1 MLGSYAARYSLIALG
16 VSLGFAVIYIILD
29 FSETAR
35 AITPANFLASFDL
48 EAVFVLLAPV
58 TFAGLAYLAGQQRD
72 RAAAYAHEREVLN
85 GVLRS
90 LIHAPDPDLEQTLPQ
105 ALQQMCHVLSM
116 DAAAFLTLNYG
127 QWTAHAATIQ
137 LPEALCALVAAQPW
151 PPTLTPRPRVFDLS
165 ADSVAAQFEYR
176 GTYLA
181 LVSAEVQPLGWLL
194 LLSRQTKLLPP
205 RTIDLVST
213 LSDQIGASLVRASQ
227 YAAMRRRTRDL
238 EAITHMNRL
247 LLAGIGLDEVL
258 NTIVNSAQVRFGLP
272 YVTVLWVDEAAGEF
286 YLRAQ
291 AGTLTA
297 PGFRQKLTEGLAG
310 QVWRTGLPYLVR
322 DTRQEPDYIP
332 TAGADI
338 RSLLLAPLKT
348 GERVIG
354 VMTFQSLVVDAFSA
368 EEALALTALTD
379 QAALAAENASLLIKV
394 QRERQR
400 ARAILH
406 RPAMVLLIDTDG
418 RVLLNPAAERLLGVS
433 TPAVI
438 GHRSSRCCTYRD
450 AGSIPA
456 ACHEEQSFEATLD
469 DDLTYLMTI
478 TTAKDETG
486 TCCGRVVIM
495 RDITYLKRLD
505 QFKSQMV
512 QMASHDLRT
521 PLGVAI
527 GYLDVLKEDRNQS
540 RLRGRALRAWMRR

>member
-1 MLGSYAARYSLIALG
+1 
-16 VSLGFAVIYIILD
+16 
-29 FSETAR
+29 
-35 AITPANFLASFDL
+35 
-48 EAVFVLLAPV
+48 
-58 TFAGLAYLAGQQRD
+58 
-72 RAAAYAHEREVLN
+72 
-85 GVLRS
+85 
-90 LIHAPDPDLEQTLPQ
+90 
-105 ALQQMCHVLSM
+105 
-116 DAAAFLTLNYG
+116 
-127 QWTAHAATIQ
+127 
-137 LPEALCALVAAQPW
+137 
-151 PPTLTPRPRVFDLS
+151 
-165 ADSVAAQFEYR
+165 
-176 GTYLA
+176 
-181 LVSAEVQPLGWLL
+181 
-194 LLSRQTKLLPP
+194 
-205 RTIDLVST
+205 
-213 LSDQIGASLVRASQ
+213 
-227 YAAMRRRTRDL
+227 MRRRTRDL

-310 QVWRTGLPYLVR
+310 QVWRTGLPYLAR

-379 QAALAAENASLLIKV
+379 QAAIAAENASLLIKA

-406 RPAMVLLIDTDG
+406 STRDVVLLVDTDG
-418 RVLLNPAAERLLGVS
+418 RVQLLNPAAERLLGVS

-438 GHRSSRCCTYRD
+438 GHPIEPLLH
-450 AGSIPA
+450 IPA
-456 ACHEEQSFEATLD
+456 MLEAYQQPATEEQSFEATLAD
-469 DDLTYLMTI
+469 GLTYLVTI
-478 TTAKDETG
+478 AIAKDETG
-486 TCCGRVVIM
+486 TGFGRVIIM

-527 GYLDVLKEDRNQS
+527 GYVDVLKEDLKPITP
-540 RLRGRALRAWMRR
+540 LRGRALRAWMRR